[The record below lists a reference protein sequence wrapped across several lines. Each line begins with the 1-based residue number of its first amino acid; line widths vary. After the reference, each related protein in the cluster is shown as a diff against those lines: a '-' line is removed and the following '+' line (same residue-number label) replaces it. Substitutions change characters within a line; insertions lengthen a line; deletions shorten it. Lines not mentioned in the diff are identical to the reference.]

1 LAVGKR
7 LVLLLILLLATG
19 LRFYRLDTQSFWND
33 EGNSAR
39 LSERSL
45 RLIIEGTASDVH
57 PPLYY
62 LMLRG
67 WRELVGEHEFGLRS
81 FSAFAGVLTVA
92 VTMALGHW
100 LAGWRLA
107 GVAGFLTAVHPALIY
122 YSQETRMYALL
133 ALWAILSTY
142 LLLRL
147 EKLHWQ
153 LTINHWPLIILY
165 TLTLTAGLYTHYFFP
180 SILVVHGLI
189 LITSAPP
196 LLRSSA
202 LPLLR
207 SPAPLLKWLGIVGT
221 AVLLY
226 IPWLPVLLRQ
236 IGGRPET
243 DITFLQFLRDAGN
256 WLAFG
261 QTLSVGWGLW
271 LVASLL
277 MLGVLHS
284 RARSRIPLI
293 ATFIPLL
300 FMVAAGST
308 APQFY
313 KFLLTAVPFLCLLLA
328 FAIHN
333 SQFTIHNLRATA
345 YFLLFTAYCLL
356 ITLSLKNLYTNP
368 AYARADYRGLAA
380 RIEADNHPDA
390 GIILNAPN
398 QWEVFTYYHRE
409 GAPVYPLPAGISRPT
424 PEGIDEKLSEIA
436 AQHDRLY
443 AIFWGETQRDSERLI
458 ERWLDEHAFKATDEW
473 VGDVRFVTYAV
484 PDEAATEMATAV
496 YLSFGQHITLNGYTL
511 NDDQFVPGDIVQVT
525 LFWQT
530 AEPLNQRYKVFLHLI
545 DASGQTIAQRDSEP
559 GGGLNLTT
567 IWQPGQVISDNHGL
581 LIPAGVPPGQYTIL
595 LGLYDIADPTA
606 RLPITTNEGIHEVI
620 SLVTFQLGN

>member
-1 LAVGKR
+1 MAVGKR

-147 EKLHWQ
+147 EKVHWQ

-180 SILVVHGLI
+180 AILVVHGLI

-202 LPLLR
+202 
-207 SPAPLLKWLGIVGT
+207 PLLKWLGIVGT

-226 IPWLPVLLRQ
+226 TPWLPILLRQ

-243 DITFLQFLRDAGN
+243 DITFLQFLHDAGN

-271 LVASLL
+271 LVASLV
-277 MLGVLHS
+277 MLGVLPG

-300 FMVAAGST
+300 FMVVAGST

-333 SQFTIHNLRATA
+333 SQFTRHC
-345 YFLLFTAYCLL
+345 LLFTVHCLL
-356 ITLSLKNLYTNP
+356 FTDHALPKKPLHQPRLRPCRLSRSGGTN
-368 AYARADYRGLAA
+368 
-380 RIEADNHPDA
+380 
-390 GIILNAPN
+390 
-398 QWEVFTYYHRE
+398 
-409 GAPVYPLPAGISRPT
+409 
-424 PEGIDEKLSEIA
+424 
-436 AQHDRLY
+436 
-443 AIFWGETQRDSERLI
+443 
-458 ERWLDEHAFKATDEW
+458 
-473 VGDVRFVTYAV
+473 
-484 PDEAATEMATAV
+484 
-496 YLSFGQHITLNGYTL
+496 
-511 NDDQFVPGDIVQVT
+511 
-525 LFWQT
+525 
-530 AEPLNQRYKVFLHLI
+530 
-545 DASGQTIAQRDSEP
+545 
-559 GGGLNLTT
+559 
-567 IWQPGQVISDNHGL
+567 
-581 LIPAGVPPGQYTIL
+581 
-595 LGLYDIADPTA
+595 
-606 RLPITTNEGIHEVI
+606 
-620 SLVTFQLGN
+620 